1 MDNLDV
7 DKAEDDNP
15 ISKSEQ
21 QIEEN
26 VRSNRFL
33 RVNDSE
39 ESQSSH
45 SSAEEEEE
53 VEIESKRNSSNG
65 KDSKESNEC
74 QNNQTLSVTSLTKTG
89 DKFCKTDKTQTQS
102 KPTNSLK
109 ADEIQILFKRKG
121 FKNGDTKWGQLVG
134 IYDANGNPKRF
145 VRLNEMKN
153 YLHLRPKVETEFKFY
168 FSLINWRYPQLYKRL
183 DSHQQRWRMRYNV
196 FVDGLFASSS
206 SSHRSDSVLH
216 VGEIHM
222 YFDVSNYMSRPY
234 YQNCSFYGNYQPFNR
249 EVMSSRLQDLI
260 FELNSVLTSNDLLQ
274 LKFPIPKR
282 AFNNCDQ
289 LYYDF
294 SQLQSLI
301 MSESAF
307 FNLNRLSIP
316 YGKRFTIDS
325 QPKHEDSDRN
335 YDRFV
340 PNERSFTHRNGDQIR
355 NYKTRRNNTEVNRYE
370 LDSGPNYQNRR
381 SNYRPEGQPIQRFE
395 DKRPKIWSFD
405 RFCGRELSPK
415 SDNRYHNYRSREG
428 LSVSPIRG
436 NSDSNFRSGRKSE
449 RRSRSRAKPYF

>member
-1 MDNLDV
+1 
-7 DKAEDDNP
+7 
-15 ISKSEQ
+15 
-21 QIEEN
+21 
-26 VRSNRFL
+26 
-33 RVNDSE
+33 
-39 ESQSSH
+39 
-45 SSAEEEEE
+45 
-53 VEIESKRNSSNG
+53 
-65 KDSKESNEC
+65 
-74 QNNQTLSVTSLTKTG
+74 
-89 DKFCKTDKTQTQS
+89 
-102 KPTNSLK
+102 
-109 ADEIQILFKRKG
+109 
-121 FKNGDTKWGQLVG
+121 
-134 IYDANGNPKRF
+134 
-145 VRLNEMKN
+145 MKN
-153 YLHLRPKVETEFKFY
+153 YLHLRPKVESEFKFY

-196 FVDGLFASSS
+196 FVDGLFASS

-325 QPKHEDSDRN
+325 QPKHEDS
-335 YDRFV
+335 
-340 PNERSFTHRNGDQIR
+340 QIG
-355 NYKTRRNNTEVNRYE
+355 NYKTGRNDTEVNRYG

-395 DKRPKIWSFD
+395 DKRPQIWSFD

-415 SDNRYHNYRSREG
+415 LDNRYHNYRSREG

-436 NSDSNFRSGRKSE
+436 NSDSNFRSGRKPE